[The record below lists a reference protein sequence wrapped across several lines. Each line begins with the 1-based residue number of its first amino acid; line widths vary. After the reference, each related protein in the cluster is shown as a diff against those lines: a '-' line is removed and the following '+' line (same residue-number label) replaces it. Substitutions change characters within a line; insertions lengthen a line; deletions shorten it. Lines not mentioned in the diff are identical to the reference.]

1 MARRTAVLGHLIA
14 VSWLAA
20 ISWFVRQPIQGD
32 MALWSQGFAAF
43 FTVAASI
50 VILGLFAW
58 LRWGSFRTL
67 VAADL
72 LGLGPLAVLS
82 LAYGAGAVVI
92 AGPLVVPAIVG
103 LAAARRA
110 PRPARDTRPPDRYRI
125 AASLALAGGAAIFWW
140 YALTEALDFVGDF
153 VDYGLPDALMG
164 ATLAG
169 ATVLWLARVPG
180 PLLGVGP
187 WLLVTA
193 LPILSDGLGSGY
205 PESVALGVA
214 LLVVGITAVCVAGRD
229 ILETRSGRNRVVAA
243 SEALA
248 TLTLLAVAPSLA
260 PLVVLVAMMISVRRA
275 SPVPATLPAMP
286 DPT

>member
-125 AASLALAGGAAIFWW
+125 AASLALAGGAAIF
-140 YALTEALDFVGDF
+140 
-153 VDYGLPDALMG
+153 
-164 ATLAG
+164 
-169 ATVLWLARVPG
+169 
-180 PLLGVGP
+180 
-187 WLLVTA
+187 
-193 LPILSDGLGSGY
+193 
-205 PESVALGVA
+205 
-214 LLVVGITAVCVAGRD
+214 
-229 ILETRSGRNRVVAA
+229 
-243 SEALA
+243 
-248 TLTLLAVAPSLA
+248 
-260 PLVVLVAMMISVRRA
+260 
-275 SPVPATLPAMP
+275 
-286 DPT
+286 